1 MAEKMWKVKIGT
13 KNKENQQ
20 KTITDM
26 VDISPNRSII
36 ILNISGIKT
45 IIKRQNSQSE
55 SKHKT

>member
-20 KTITDM
+20 KTVTD

-55 SKHKT
+55 SKNKT